1 MTAPADQAH
10 LTLNTGNTI
19 PQLGLGVFKIDDDA
33 ECERVVLDAL
43 ELGYRHI
50 DTAMIYRN
58 EAAVGRALA
67 QSGIPRDELFVTTK
81 VWNSDQGKDEAPA
94 ALATSLELLGLD
106 YVDLYLI
113 HWPAPS
119 RGRYVETWLAL
130 EELAA
135 KGLSKAI
142 GVSNF
147 EPEHLEDILEAG
159 SVVPA
164 INQVEL
170 HPAFQQRKVRA
181 FGEERGILTEAWGP
195 LGQGKYE
202 LAELP
207 GLNDLAKKH
216 GRSIQ
221 QVVLRWHIQEGV
233 IVFPKSVR
241 KERLAENLDVFDFEL
256 DAEDMAAMVA
266 MDSGRR
272 VGTHPDDGNW

>member
-1 MTAPADQAH
+1 MTAPAEQAR
-10 LTLNTGNTI
+10 LTLNTGATI
-19 PQLGLGVFKIDDDA
+19 PQVGLGVFKIDDDA

-67 QSGIPRDELFVTTK
+67 KSGIPREELFVTTK
-81 VWNSDQGKDEAPA
+81 VWNSDQGATETPA

-113 HWPAPS
+113 HWPAPT

-147 EPEHLEDILEAG
+147 EPEHLEAILEAG

-170 HPAFQQRKVRA
+170 HPAFQQRTVRA
-181 FGEERGILTEAWGP
+181 FGEQRGILTEAWGP

-207 GLNDLAKKH
+207 GLNELAQKH
-216 GRSIQ
+216 GKTIQ
-221 QVVLRWHIQEGV
+221 QIVLRWHIQEGV

-241 KERLAENLDVFDFEL
+241 KERLAENLAVFDFAL
-256 DAEDMAAMVA
+256 DAEDMAVMEA
-266 MDSGRR
+266 MDSGKR